1 MAWEY
6 SIKQFSTGDRWT
18 ADAAVKETM
27 RLEEYANKQGEK
39 GWEMVSFQALPLDPV
54 GHSFMVVFKKQSSES

>member
-6 SIKQFSTGDRWT
+6 SIKQFAAGDRWT
-18 ADAAVKETM
+18 AETALKETM

-39 GWEMVSFQALPLDPV
+39 GWEMISFQALPLDPV
-54 GHSFMVVFKKQSSES
+54 GHTFVAVFKKQSP

>member
-18 ADAAVKETM
+18 KDDAIKETM

-54 GHSFMVVFKKQSSES
+54 GHTFVITFKKPSA

>member
-6 SIKQFSTGDRWT
+6 SIKQFTTGDRWT
-18 ADAAVKETM
+18 SETALKETM
-27 RLEEYANKQGEK
+27 RLEEYANTQGAK

-54 GHSFMVVFKKQSSES
+54 GHNFVVVFKKPA

>member
-6 SIKQFSTGDRWT
+6 SIKQFSTGERWT
-18 ADAAVKETM
+18 KEDAVQETI

-54 GHSFMVVFKKQSSES
+54 GHTFVVVFKKQGI

>member
-18 ADAAVKETM
+18 AEDAVKETI

-39 GWEMVSFQALPLDPV
+39 GWEMVSFQPVPLHPV
-54 GHSFMVVFKKQSSES
+54 GHSFVVVFKKKTP